1 MSSKTNSNIKNF
13 PEKLVL
19 PSMPEGLLLFLA
31 IRIKK
36 ISVWKIKFVFVHL
49 NTDQSQLNKCF
60 ALGACL
66 DGCSPADSS

>member
-1 MSSKTNSNIKNF
+1 
-13 PEKLVL
+13 
-19 PSMPEGLLLFLA
+19 MPEGLLLFLA

-49 NTDQSQLNKCF
+49 NTDQSQLKCF

-66 DGCSPADSS
+66 GGCSPADSS